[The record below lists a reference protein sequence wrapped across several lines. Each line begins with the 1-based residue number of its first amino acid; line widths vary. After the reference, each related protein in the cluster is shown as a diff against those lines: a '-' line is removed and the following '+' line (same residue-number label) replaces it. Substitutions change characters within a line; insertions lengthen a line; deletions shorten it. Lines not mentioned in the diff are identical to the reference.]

1 MGRKGV
7 SIRKPRKSKSS
18 ANKAGGYSNTRTGDG
33 SPVHSLVKDTSAPDN
48 RSGAN
53 PSAGPG
59 MKHKKGN

>member
-1 MGRKGV
+1 MGRKGN
-7 SIRKPRKSKSS
+7 SIRKPKKSKSS
-18 ANKAGGYSNTRTGDG
+18 SNNTGGYSNTRTGNG
-33 SPVHSLVKDTSAPDN
+33 SPVHALVKDNSAPDN